1 MLANLCVALIM
12 TNANEEADDI
22 MNMIEKEKNKRM
34 PNDTDEPI
42 YYSCIVNLVI
52 GNLYC
57 QKVNFNFGI
66 S

>member
-1 MLANLCVALIM
+1 M
-12 TNANEEADDI
+12 TNATEEVEGI
-22 MNMIEKEKNKRM
+22 MNMIEKEKNKRI

-57 QKVNFNFGI
+57 QKGNFYFGI